1 MNDRTTALLPGA
13 NELEDSQNT
22 SVSMLPLQ
30 SATRSAMG
38 KLGLNAHRPMPTHLA
53 PSQGAKHYNYGP
65 GPMRTNF
72 GPGHRP
78 SNWSPSPMMPI
89 VHRDSSSLDRSTA
102 VRGLERPVSRSLDRC
117 PSSLLDRGMGVH
129 EMDVMATGFGY
140 YGNHGALGD
149 MEAAVTSSKPN
160 NPQNSASKS
169 KTKISA
175 KKKSEGSS
183 LDWMTSAPLGP
194 TIPFTSRKYSAPLK
208 PIASRSSKPLAQT
221 KPSIT
226 TLSDNNL
233 LTQARRQNEPL
244 KSVPMPHRQDWV
256 QQARASLKPA
266 PLGAIKSKEDGI
278 SSAGWLTQ
286 ARASLTPPTSPPP
299 ARAHWLDS
307 DSELADDI
315 MDKLRNEQENK
326 PIHRLSAVM
335 ANVQKD
341 MHYLDH
347 SVQDVSGE
355 KNKRQ
360 EVNQVTDINEKN
372 KESNETLSAIS
383 EISEACITTKQEI
396 LKEIEAS
403 VDRAQI
409 VTVLKSEILNG
420 VEIPAVDDPE
430 CLKHNISKD
439 ESNPHMLAAIT
450 HANTEPSE
458 NTDSQQNPTSKNKY
472 TNEELNNEIK
482 KMLSER
488 KIVRNSGPLE
498 KTVFD
503 EIQDS
508 DDRIVIAEKKLEKQ
522 DCSIETHEN
531 GITNYEDDKSKI
543 SPELPMGCLY
553 ENKATLNDINSTKAI
568 GDQYH
573 TNTNDQF
580 EELILER
587 KKLRNQK
594 SLHPICATI
603 VSQKSKSSQAD
614 LCLAVPL
621 PPNYK
626 VPNNRFVTA
635 DENEEDVEFINL
647 SVEDTVQGE
656 CLPAQ
661 VTEKQRAS
669 SLSLEAPSAQHEGS
683 NRDDKFFEIDKKTKM
698 QSMSITSPLER
709 LSKEGFNVIQSFQ
722 SVKGNKPKHAQV
734 KINDN
739 LQPDIQ

>member
-244 KSVPMPHRQDWV
+244 KR
-256 QQARASLKPA
+256 
-266 PLGAIKSKEDGI
+266 
-278 SSAGWLTQ
+278 
-286 ARASLTPPTSPPP
+286 
-299 ARAHWLDS
+299 LDS